1 MKALAL
7 CAVSVLALSA
17 ASCAPRD
24 TQSAVK
30 TGRLAC
36 PEQAGDLKRTN
47 AASDGKSCEYEI
59 ADGAHV
65 TLRLV
70 ALDAGGADGLLARLE
85 TELRAEAAVAEGD
98 QTTKAAASQAVKD
111 ARQDAAEAQKAAS
124 EAQAD
129 SEKAWSASDSAKD
142 AAEISEVE
150 RTVDAKLRERGLS
163 DGDQS
168 ARVEL
173 PGVRIEA
180 DGNDESAHI
189 SMPGV
194 RIDAEGDGAAIRV
207 GRMHIDT
214 DSDKAV
220 VKAMSDVRL
229 RGEGLARAKRGLQA
243 MFVYAGDNLGGG
255 YKYVGY
261 EVAGPKTGPLTVA
274 IIKSKKSGG
283 FHGDVYGDVKR
294 LVRRNGGV

>member
-7 CAVSVLALSA
+7 CAVSALALSTA
-17 ASCAPRD
+17 ACAQRD
-24 TQSAVK
+24 SHSAAM
-30 TGRLAC
+30 TGRLDC
-36 PEQAGDLKRTN
+36 PEQAGDLKRT
-47 AASDGKSCEYEI
+47 SISPDGKSCEYQI

-65 TLRLV
+65 SLKLV
-70 ALDAGGADGLLARLE
+70 ALDAKGPDTLLTRLE
-85 TELRAEAAVAEGD
+85 TDLRAEAATDEGVQTAETD
-98 QTTKAAASQAVKD
+98 AAKAVEE
-111 ARQDAAEAQKAAS
+111 ARQDAAEAQKA
-124 EAQAD
+124 EAEARAD
-129 SEKAWSASDSAKD
+129 SEKAWSASDSARD
-142 AAEISEVE
+142 ASEISEVE
-150 RTVDAKLRERGLS
+150 RTVDSKLKERGLS
-163 DGDQS
+163 EGDQS
-168 ARVEL
+168 ASVVL
-173 PGVRIEA
+173 PGVRIDA
-180 DGNDESAHI
+180 DGKDDSAHI

-194 RIDAEGDGAAIRV
+194 RIDAEGDGAAIRL

-214 DSDKAV
+214 DNDKAV
-220 VKAMSDVRL
+220 VKAVSDVRL
-229 RGEGLARAKRGLQA
+229 RGEGLARTKRGIQA